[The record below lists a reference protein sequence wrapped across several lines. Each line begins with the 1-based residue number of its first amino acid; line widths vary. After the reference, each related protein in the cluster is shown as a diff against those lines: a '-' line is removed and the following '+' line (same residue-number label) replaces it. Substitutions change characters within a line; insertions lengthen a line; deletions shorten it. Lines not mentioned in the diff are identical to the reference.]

1 MDTLFRALAIYFGL
15 LIVLRGG
22 GNRTLAQITIFDFV
36 LLLILGESTQQ
47 ALIGDDFSVTTGI
60 LLIASLV
67 GADMTLSWLKERSPR
82 LSRWMEGV
90 PLVIVEDGRALRDR
104 MEKSRIDEGDILAA
118 ARELRGLERMDQIKF
133 AVLERSGGI
142 SIVPKTPPPP

>member
-1 MDTLFRALAIYFGL
+1 
-15 LIVLRGG
+15 
-22 GNRTLAQITIFDFV
+22 
-36 LLLILGESTQQ
+36 
-47 ALIGDDFSVTTGI
+47 
-60 LLIASLV
+60 
-67 GADMTLSWLKERSPR
+67 MTLSWIKERSPR

-90 PLVIVEDGRALRDR
+90 PLVIVEDGRPLRDR

-142 SIVPKTPPPP
+142 SIVPK

>member
-60 LLIASLV
+60 LLIGSLV
-67 GADMTLSWLKERSPR
+67 GADMTLSWLKDRSPR
-82 LSRWMEGV
+82 LSRWMEGA
-90 PLVIVEDGRALRDR
+90 PLVIVEDGRPLRDR

-142 SIVPKTPPPP
+142 SIVPK

>member
-15 LIVLRGG
+15 LIILRGG
-22 GNRTLAQITIFDFV
+22 GNRTLAQITVFDFV

-47 ALIGDDFSVTTGI
+47 ALIGDDYSVTTGI

-67 GADMTLSWLKERSPR
+67 GADMTLSWIKERSPR

-90 PLVIVEDGRALRDR
+90 PLVIVEDGRPLRDR
-104 MEKSRIDEGDILAA
+104 MERSRIDEGDILAA

-142 SIVPKTPPPP
+142 SIVPKSPPA

>member
-67 GADMTLSWLKERSPR
+67 GADMTLSWIKERSPR

-90 PLVIVEDGRALRDR
+90 PLVIVEDGRPLRDR

-142 SIVPKTPPPP
+142 SIVPK